1 MAKENP
7 HKQTPKTGNRIG
19 DITAED
25 VKETLLRIST
35 QESSS
40 QKNSSFE
47 SKRKSKE
54 SITIPKEI
62 TNLEPE
68 DLVFYAGEQGYA
80 EYFILHKD
88 DIEGELV
95 FTVQKGKR
103 KPNGVFEETARE
115 EIPAT
120 TFANWFYQKSLVF
133 STAKENLTSQ
143 EETERIIQNLENK
156 KKYHLN
162 NKDRNP
168 EYQKTLAFMDQLI
181 QERKDSIPANK
192 IEARENMVSEMQ
204 KGLRL
209 QMPESPFAQDA
220 IGHLDEIKSNKE
232 INPSATI
239 ETFEGEQALQKIAEI
254 FADPNFTFPTIATH
268 GSEFRGKKAK
278 ELREEYP
285 EEFQLT
291 PDTDAQV
298 ALELLQEAMGMT
310 EKNLDS
316 EKGQEYFERQ
326 LKKEKV
332 PSVVSIVPK
341 GKFIEGAINIDT
353 GGKQG
358 IVLETKT
365 DAKGNTVNTIWIDH
379 HGTKKEVLTSATAL
393 MLKFVKQIP
402 RLNFRYEDQEQKW
415 HSVANFITDIDN
427 ITFATNPKF
436 VREDYARTLYGLYR
450 ELPTDQLIK
459 ELKYGGAKKVY
470 KNEEL
475 EKLGLMDASK
485 KLQLKAN
492 TSLGKNGQ
500 DGGITDLL
508 KEMQEHRLALD
519 TPELGKYLF
528 ENYRSYTPQNRP
540 KNPLAFVGVK
550 ASGMDS
556 HITLQPGGG
565 FFMSSTKDLTPVY
578 EKLIT
583 AIPEIKD
590 VAVLVRGTMIAYDP
604 RRIEN
609 PKIITE
615 REIVNALD
623 LHKKMEVKKPEVR
636 PVVKTPKHIPGQR
649 QEDRPLPLYV
659 QEFIKNAKLDPKDV
673 RFNTLNNKPVS
684 AHFNPS
690 VILFSEQ
697 QKRFI
702 DIVKEVAE
710 RLNVRPEKNEK
721 LDAFIERLSKAA

>member
-1 MAKENP
+1 MSKEKSRN
-7 HKQTPKTGNRIG
+7 QISKTGTTIG
-19 DITAED
+19 DITAGD
-25 VKETLLRIST
+25 VKDTLLRISA

-40 QKNSSFE
+40 QKNPSFE
-47 SKRKSKE
+47 EKRKSKE
-54 SITIPKEI
+54 GIIVPKEI
-62 TNLEPE
+62 MNLDPE

-88 DIEGELV
+88 EIDDELV

-103 KPNGVFEETARE
+103 RPNGIFVETARE

-133 STAKENLTSQ
+133 STKKENLTLQ
-143 EETERIIQNLENK
+143 EETERVIQNLENK

-168 EYQKTLAFMDQLI
+168 EYPKTIAFMDQLI
-181 QERKDSIPANK
+181 QERKDSIPVNNL
-192 IEARENMVSEMQ
+192 EATKNIISEMQ
-204 KGLRL
+204 RGLNL
-209 QMPESPFAQDA
+209 QMPESAFAQDA
-220 IGHLDEIKSNKE
+220 IEHLDEMKNNKE
-232 INPSATI
+232 ANLPTTT
-239 ETFEGEQALQKIAEI
+239 ETFEGEQALQKIAEL
-254 FADPNFTFPTIATH
+254 FADPNFAFPPIATH
-268 GSEFRGKKAK
+268 GSEFRGKKGK

-298 ALELLQEAMGMT
+298 ALELLQEAIGMT

-316 EKGQEYFERQ
+316 EKGQEYFGRQ

-332 PSVVSIVPK
+332 PSVVTIVPK
-341 GKFIEGAINIDT
+341 GQYSEGAINIDT

-358 IVLETKT
+358 IVLEQKT
-365 DAKGNTVNTIWIDH
+365 DDKGNTVNTIWIDH

-393 MLKFVKQIP
+393 MLKFVKKIP
-402 RLNFRYEDQEQKW
+402 QLNFKYEDQEQKW

-436 VREDYARTLYGLYR
+436 IREDYARTLYGLYR
-450 ELPTDQLIK
+450 EIPTDQLVK

-470 KNEEL
+470 TEEEL
-475 EKLGLMDASK
+475 AKKGWDSFSK
-485 KLQLKAN
+485 NLQYKVDI
-492 TSLGKNGQ
+492 SLGKNGKN
-500 DGGITDLL
+500 GGVADLV
-508 KEMQEHRLALD
+508 KEMQDHQLALD

-528 ENYRSYTPQNRP
+528 ENYRSYTPQNKP
-540 KNPLAFVGVK
+540 KNPLIFVGVK

-565 FFMSSTKDLTPVY
+565 FFMSSTKDLTPAY
-578 EKLIT
+578 EKLIS

-590 VAVLVRGTMIAYDP
+590 IAVLVRGTMIAYDP

-615 REIVNALD
+615 REIANALE
-623 LHKKMEVKKPEVR
+623 LHKKMEIKKPEAR
-636 PVVKTPKHIPGQR
+636 PVVKIQKHIPGQR
-649 QEDRPLPLYV
+649 LEDKPLPLHV
-659 QEFIKNAKLDPKDV
+659 QKFIKKAELDPKDV

-684 AHFNPS
+684 AHFDPS
-690 VILFSEQ
+690 VRLFSEQ
-697 QKRFI
+697 QRRFI

-721 LDAFIERLSKAA
+721 LDAFLERLSKAA